1 MDPDTISKSFTL
13 VWEAFSAAPFSFIA
27 ALVLVGMVIL
37 LLTRSFYRQQI
48 VTLTARRE
56 LAHVQA
62 QAAQEAQKGLEEEI
76 DRLQAEIRGLKEAI
90 ERDAAERDQPV
101 SPSVLEANTAT
112 ENALENVQA
121 KKNELRRRLYKVF
134 GSPIDPKVGSG
145 SYPDLLP

>member
-1 MDPDTISKSFTL
+1 MDPDTISKSITL
-13 VWEAFSAAPFSFIA
+13 VWEAFSAAPFSIIA

-48 VTLTARRE
+48 VTLIARRE
-56 LAHVQA
+56 IAHDRA
-62 QAAQEAQKGLEEEI
+62 QAAQEAQKSLEEEI

-112 ENALENVQA
+112 ENALGNVQA
-121 KKNELRRRLYKVF
+121 KKNELRRLLYYVF
-134 GSPIDPKVGSG
+134 GSPIDPPAGRSG
-145 SYPDLLP
+145 M